1 MRPVLALLLLATLSA
16 AAQASRGPAPEKRLT
31 PSPADWAMFVGPAGA
46 MLESDYF
53 RAPAANLAGDGL
65 FPCKLDLDL
74 LAKARL
80 AATCH

>member
-1 MRPVLALLLLATLSA
+1 MRPALAFILLAALSA
-16 AAQASRGPAPEKRLT
+16 AAQASHGPTPEKRLT
-31 PSPADWAMFVGPAGA
+31 PSPADWAIFTGPAGA

-53 RAPAANLAGDGL
+53 RAPGANLAGSGL

-74 LAKARL
+74 LAKTQL

>member
-1 MRPVLALLLLATLSA
+1 
-16 AAQASRGPAPEKRLT
+16 
-31 PSPADWAMFVGPAGA
+31 MFVGPAGA